1 MRTID
6 YETRRRIGLA
16 VTMALLLPI
25 VASGQMQQKFA
36 QAQALNAQALRQYT
50 WKSRTEIK
58 KKGETKTVQLALMRY
73 DIDGNIQK
81 TPLSSTAQQPGPSRG
96 LRGRIAQKKKEGF
109 ADLMEDLSNLVKSYS
124 QVPPDQMQRFMANAT
139 ITQGA
144 GPQQGL
150 VLIQGKDLLQPGDA
164 MTMWVDPTTFMQRK
178 VEIQTALDKKPVRVV
193 SEFRDL
199 PDGPTY
205 QARSVVSY
213 PSAELEL
220 IVENFD
226 YEPGK

>member
-1 MRTID
+1 MEKQSLTVGWA
-6 YETRRRIGLA
+6 RRRLVVIMLFAA
-16 VTMALLLPI
+16 VAAPAQI
-25 VASGQMQQKFA
+25 QQKFA
-36 QAQALNAQALRQYT
+36 QAQRENAQALRQYS

-58 KKGETKTVQLALMRY
+58 KKGETKNVQLALMRY

-81 TPLSSTAQQPGPSRG
+81 TPLSSTPQQQLPSRG
-96 LRGRIAQKKKEGF
+96 LRGRMAQKKKEEF
-109 ADLMEDLSNLVKSYS
+109 TDLVEDLSNLVKSYS
-124 QVPPDQMQRFMANAT
+124 QVPPDQLQRFMANAT
-139 ITQGA
+139 ITQGT

-150 VLIQGKDLLQPGDA
+150 VLIQGKGLLQPGDA
-164 MTMWVDPTTFMQRK
+164 MTMWVDPTTFRQRK
-178 VEIQTALDKKPVRVV
+178 VEIQTALDNKPVRVG

-213 PSAELEL
+213 PSEELEL

-226 YEPGK
+226 YERQK